1 MGNARFSLK
10 VPGETAQAVVVLGH
24 GGFAD
29 TQVFCID
36 RCVQQ
41 PQKTLSCGYW

>member
-29 TQVFCID
+29 TQVGD
-36 RCVQQ
+36 DGSGGTRQ
-41 PQKTLSCGYW
+41 